1 MTFHIVYQDYKSSL
15 DILTKSGNSNSIYCD
30 NLLCLESEIEIK
42 LLASQSDIVKEIFK
56 FSFDA

>member
-15 DILTKSGNSNSIYCD
+15 DILTKSGNSNSICE